1 MNQHENCSPPC
12 ERGGQRENSLWYRPC
27 FRNGDRYAAPNE
39 SSTRFIGCTPL
50 GRSPVFGASYSRSR
64 WWWDVNTRQLSIRRN
79 RLRFLLTAGPGFSPN
94 ATSATTPDMTFP
106 AFTYTESNS
115 IGHFFSGTDLTTV
128 DVRTTNWPAAQNRDL
143 AFAFGPLPSVI
154 PSQGV
159 ALQICSDVDHP
170 CFSGGIQVPS
180 GEEISD
186 PSTAHPFGVDTRQ
199 MLTGFMTV
207 SDPPGSISFNF
218 TLEPVLFEVNPG
230 PVPEPTTLLLLVGS
244 GLAGIVGARRRKRL

>member
-1 MNQHENCSPPC
+1 MQP
-12 ERGGQRENSLWYRPC
+12 R
-27 FRNGDRYAAPNE
+27 
-39 SSTRFIGCTPL
+39 T
-50 GRSPVFGASYSRSR
+50 
-64 WWWDVNTRQLSIRRN
+64 N
-79 RLRFLLTAGPGFSPN
+79 RLLALLGVLLLVEVLSSVPATAGPVGGGTLTPVNFQFGGTVSGSFSLDSLGNMSTWSISVTSGPGFSPN